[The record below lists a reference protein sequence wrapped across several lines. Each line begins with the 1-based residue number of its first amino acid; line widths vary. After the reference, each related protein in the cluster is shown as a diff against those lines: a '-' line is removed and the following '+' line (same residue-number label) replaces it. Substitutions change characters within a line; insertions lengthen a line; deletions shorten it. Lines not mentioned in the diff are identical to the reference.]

1 MSVKFRRSL
10 LLAAGALLAVT
21 AVAVPVVVSTAS
33 AQNVVTGSGNQPRI
47 VGGNQASLA
56 EHPYAVFL
64 EDTGGNQYC
73 GAVIVSSVA
82 VATAAHCAKALPR
95 TQVRVVA
102 GRQDKRTD
110 DGDVPVVSDADCKAD
125 YSIYD
130 AKSMVCAGYAQG
142 GVDACQGDSGGPLV
156 VGDTLI
162 GLVSFGDGCGRPGK
176 PGVYTRVSS
185 YADQIAEEAQPRIFG

>member
-21 AVAVPVVVSTAS
+21 AVAVPVVVNTAS

-73 GAVIVSSVA
+73 GAVIVSSSSF
-82 VATAAHCAKALPR
+82 ATSPARPTGRFSSPIRTENAPPHQATSRSSSKANR
-95 TQVRVVA
+95 SV
-102 GRQDKRTD
+102 
-110 DGDVPVVSDADCKAD
+110 
-125 YSIYD
+125 
-130 AKSMVCAGYAQG
+130 
-142 GVDACQGDSGGPLV
+142 
-156 VGDTLI
+156 
-162 GLVSFGDGCGRPGK
+162 
-176 PGVYTRVSS
+176 
-185 YADQIAEEAQPRIFG
+185 PRIASRPAAFSSLPANTFATRIA